1 MFKDLININFS
12 SSEHKDMIK
21 ALSTIYTQAFGLT
34 QEDAEILVE
43 KKLNYFKDD
52 FVNKFENAV
61 TSKQIN
67 DNVKFE
73 DISTEEYLNSKPII
87 KG

>member
-1 MFKDLININFS
+1 MFKDLISIDFS

-34 QEDAEILVE
+34 QEDAEMLVE

-52 FVNKFENAV
+52 FVNKFESAV
-61 TSKQIN
+61 TSEQIN
-67 DNVKFE
+67 DNVKFK
-73 DISTEEYLNSKPII
+73 DINTEEYLNSKPTI

>member
-12 SSEHKDMIK
+12 SSEHKDIIK
-21 ALSTIYTQAFGLT
+21 ALSTIYTKAFGLT

-52 FVNKFENAV
+52 FVNKFESAV
-61 TSKQIN
+61 TSEQIN
-67 DNVKFE
+67 DNVKFK
-73 DISTEEYLNSKPII
+73 DINTEEYLNSKPTI

>member
-1 MFKDLININFS
+1 MFKDLKNIDFS
-12 SSEHKDMIK
+12 SNEHKEIIK

-34 QEDAEILVE
+34 QEDATSLVE
-43 KKLNYFKDD
+43 KKLNYFKND
-52 FVNKFENAV
+52 FVNKFENAAA
-61 TSKQIN
+61 TDKIN

-73 DISTEEYLNSKPII
+73 DISTEEYLNSKPVI

>member
-1 MFKDLININFS
+1 MFKELQKINFS
-12 SSEHKDMIK
+12 NNEHKDIIK
-21 ALSTIYTQAFGLT
+21 ALSIIYTQSFGLT
-34 QEDAEILVE
+34 QEDAENLVE

-52 FVNKFENAV
+52 FINKFENV
-61 TSKQIN
+61 ITSQKIN

-73 DISTEEYLNSKPII
+73 DINTEEYLNSKPTI